1 LKIKRKVIL
10 HGPSTLTV
18 SLPSKWV
25 KGNNIKKGDE
35 INVEEAGAMLKIYS
49 GEANLLTKKTSID
62 VSNLDSQSIRI
73 MITVLHKSG
82 YDEIEVKFKDAGTVK
97 VIQERIN
104 SRLIGYEIIEQKGNY
119 CVLKNVAGDNL
130 PELNTLIRRSFLV
143 ALSMANNS
151 LEEVKN
157 SDMKKLKELL
167 VLEKTNNKIVNYCQR
182 LLNKKPYKDEKT
194 VFTYLIIWLI
204 ESICDDYRDLINVI
218 LNQPKFKISPVALR
232 LYAEINNLF
241 SDYYNFY
248 YKYSDKQFEIMQHK
262 IIELKQALNKTKFS
276 NQEIAFRPY
285 FFSIINR
292 LFDAL
297 GSTVGLHH

>member
-1 LKIKRKVIL
+1 MV
-10 HGPSTLTV
+10 
-18 SLPSKWV
+18 
-25 KGNNIKKGDE
+25 
-35 INVEEAGAMLKIYS
+35 
-49 GEANLLTKKTSID
+49 
-62 VSNLDSQSIRI
+62 
-73 MITVLHKSG
+73 
-82 YDEIEVKFKDAGTVK
+82 VK